1 MRIRITLLLLLAA
14 LPLSGQMPTAVG
26 RRGMV
31 SAGNEI
37 AARFGLNI
45 LRRGGNAIDAAVA
58 TGFALAVIHPR
69 AGNIGGGGFMVIRL
83 ADGTTTSIDFREKA
97 PQAASRNMY
106 LDAQGLVITDLSRK
120 GILASGVP
128 GSVRGYGLAHERY
141 GRLDWKLLLA
151 EAVAL
156 AENGFAVSY
165 QMHRDLTAKAEKIA
179 GFEETR
185 RIFYRDGKPPNLN
198 ALLRQPDLAATLRRI
213 AEQGPDEFY
222 TGQTARLLV
231 RHMQR
236 HDGLITAQDL
246 ADYQALE
253 RPAVQFEYR
262 DVEVISM
269 GPPSSGG
276 IVLAEILNQWEQVDM
291 GAMGYHS
298 AEHVHA
304 MVEAERRAYADRAR
318 YLGDQ
323 DFVNI
328 PTGRLISDD
337 YAASQWRS
345 FTGAWATD
353 SRALAPDLMAL
364 ADEAGETTHFS
375 VIDRQGNAVAVTTTI
390 NSSFGSGMVVEGAGF
405 FLNNEMDDFVSKPG
419 VPNMYGLIGSA
430 ANAIAPGKR
439 MLSSMTPTII
449 TRDGN
454 VLLIT
459 GSPGGSTIMTTV
471 AQVISNVVDFG
482 MPATA
487 AVYSPRIHH
496 QWLPDRIRL
505 ESRALQLETRRRL
518 MRMGHRFYD
527 DDGRGREIRMGSA
540 HTIWVDPETGWYF
553 GIADPRSDSGAM
565 GY

>member
-1 MRIRITLLLLLAA
+1 MRIRVTLFLLLAV
-14 LPLSGQMPTAVG
+14 LPISGQVPTAVG

-31 SAGNEI
+31 SASNEI

-58 TGFALAVIHPR
+58 TGFALAVIDPR
-69 AGNIGGGGFMVIRL
+69 AGNLGGGGFMVIRL
-83 ADGTTTSIDFREKA
+83 ADGTTTTIDFREKA

-106 LDAQGLVITDLSRK
+106 LDPQGKAIVDLSRK

-128 GSVRGYGLAHERY
+128 GSVRGFGLAHERY

-165 QMHRDLTAKAEKIA
+165 QMHIDFTAKAEDIA
-179 GFEETR
+179 IYEETR
-185 RIFYRDGKPPNLN
+185 RIFYRGGKAPNLN

-213 AEQGPDEFY
+213 AELGPDDFY

-231 RHMQR
+231 QHMQR
-236 HDGLITAQDL
+236 HSGLITAQDL

-253 RPAVQFEYR
+253 RPAIQFGYR

-276 IVLAEILNQWEQVDM
+276 IVLAEILNQWEQVDI
-291 GAMGYHS
+291 GALGYHS
-298 AEHVHA
+298 ADHVHV
-304 MVEAERRAYADRAR
+304 MVEAERRAFADRAR

-323 DFVNI
+323 DFVDI
-328 PTGRLISDD
+328 PAAQLISDD
-337 YAASQWRS
+337 YAAQQWRS
-345 FTGAWATD
+345 FNRTWATD
-353 SRALAPDLMAL
+353 SRALAPGLMAL
-364 ADEAGETTHFS
+364 ADEALETTHFS
-375 VIDRQGNAVAVTTTI
+375 VIDRQGNAVAVTTTL
-390 NSSFGSGMVVEGAGF
+390 NSHFGSGMVVAGAGF

-419 VPNMYGLIGSA
+419 APNMYGLIGSA

-439 MLSSMTPTII
+439 MLSSMTPTIV
-449 TRDGN
+449 TRNGQ
-454 VLLIT
+454 LLLVT
-459 GSPGGSTIMTTV
+459 GSRGGGRIITTV

-482 MPATA
+482 MTIGD
-487 AVYSPRIHH
+487 AVHAPRIHH
-496 QWLPDRIRL
+496 QWLPDRIL
-505 ESRALQLETRRRL
+505 VETRALQLETVRKL
-518 MRMGHRFYD
+518 LRMGHRID
-527 DDGRGREIRMGSA
+527 ERTDTGAEVSIGTA

-553 GIADPRSDSGAM
+553 GIADPRTDSGAM